1 MKYQTD
7 IFLDNLILRQTCK
20 IIQKKKIF
28 KKLVDKAEIDVPDI
42 ETYFK
47 NVTGCMNRQKNRTD
61 KRDQKTNKL
70 RKIQCVTKIALEI
83 NRKKINSSVNDVKI
97 TRTSGGKK

>member
-47 NVTGCMNRQKNRTD
+47 NVTGYMNRQKNRTD

-70 RKIQCVTKIALEI
+70 KKIQCVTKIALEI

>member
-1 MKYQTD
+1 
-7 IFLDNLILRQTCK
+7 
-20 IIQKKKIF
+20 
-28 KKLVDKAEIDVPDI
+28 
-42 ETYFK
+42 
-47 NVTGCMNRQKNRTD
+47 MNRQKNRTD

-70 RKIQCVTKIALEI
+70 KKIQCVTKIALEI